1 MKNLDVLEITKNN
14 PESIEEFKKFLLH
27 LKTVSFGEKAQLHR
41 DWEKAEAAVLQRFL
55 NLSKLYTASG
65 NAGTPETSI
74 TNAINIDQLISEST
88 DTTDVEMKFYLPLS
102 SRQAQGWTGHLR
114 RSTIPRNREFFSIKF
129 DWHEKL
135 SANYP
140 ELVPVLEASWKDYLM
155 ATYNRI
161 KAASKITKAQLQ
173 SVIFG
178 NTCMYLEYSEDLGL
192 VDAHVINVRDMAI
205 HSAKEDINKS
215 KLVINYQ
222 VPITDLLDNPSLDK
236 EIVDELKMSM
246 ALTDDPVSYHS
257 QENTYENT
265 ETDYGMISLSTFFIP
280 YWISKENTDLYFKN
294 ILVTVAE
301 GQNEKKER
309 ICTILRAI
317 ELDSR
322 EQNPILFATFGPT
335 PAGTVYY
342 QSKILQNLPYQAM
355 ANLATSTAMQALL
368 VATFPPLKVIDDGTM
383 TADSFNWYPRAIWSI
398 RTKDDVEQMDI
409 KSDLNAYIAL
419 MGFIEQQV
427 QKGGG
432 ITEVN
437 LGARTTS
444 VRKTAFE
451 VEQEKQAG
459 DVPIDY
465 IIEHQNDNLMQP
477 FVFKHTLLSQTYI
490 EAEVENLI
498 YSLKEEEKETGATL
512 DELKKWQYIR
522 ANSRMFKNFLIYS
535 KIEEK
540 IDTKIKELYQLDPE
554 KALEIQSINSPAFIY
569 SLIISKFT
577 EANVI
582 IEGNTAEATKRELKE
597 DLLELLQ
604 LVPTLGLEQKTG
616 KPLDG
621 DQVLMLFDKVYNLPI
636 SKLFKPLNKTA
647 QENPMAA
654 IAAAGGQVASPNTQ
668 LPQGA
673 VTPPQVPPQA

>member
-1 MKNLDVLEITKNN
+1 MKNLDILEIEKNN
-14 PESIEEFKKFLLH
+14 PESIDEFKKFLLH
-27 LKTVSFGEKAQLHR
+27 LKTTSFMEKAQLHR
-41 DWEKAEAAVLQRFL
+41 DWEKAEAAVLQRFI
-55 NLSKLYTASG
+55 NLSKLATTSG
-65 NAGTPETSI
+65 NAGSIETDI
-74 TNAINIDQLISEST
+74 TSPVNVDQIIAEST

-114 RSTIPRNREFFSIKF
+114 RSTIPRNREFFSVKF

-161 KAASKITKAQLQ
+161 KAPSKITKAQLQ

-205 HSAKEDINKS
+205 HSAKEDINRS
-215 KLVINYQ
+215 KLMINYQ

-236 EIVDELKMSM
+236 EITDELKMSM
-246 ALTDDPVSYHS
+246 DLASTGISYHS
-257 QENTYENT
+257 QETTYLENT
-265 ETDYGMISLSTFFIP
+265 EIADYGMINLSTLFIP
-280 YWISKENTDLYFKN
+280 YWVSRENPKLHFKN
-294 ILVTVAE
+294 ILVTIAE
-301 GQNEKKER
+301 GQSEDKDK

-427 QKGGG
+427 QKGSG
-432 ITEVN
+432 ITEIN
-437 LGARTTS
+437 LGQRTST
-444 VRKTAFE
+444 VRKTLGE

-490 EAEVENLI
+490 EAEVENL
-498 YSLKEEEKETGATL
+498 LFDMGEEEKKNGTKM

-522 ANSRMFKNFLIYS
+522 ANSRMFRNFLIYS

-540 IDTKIKELYQLDPE
+540 IDNKMKDLYRIDPE
-554 KALEIQSINSPAFIY
+554 KATELQSILNPAFIY
-569 SLIISKFT
+569 SLIITKFT
-577 EANVI
+577 ESNII

-604 LVPTLGLEQKTG
+604 LAPTLMLEQRTG
-616 KPLDG
+616 KPMDG
-621 DQVLMLFDKVYNLPI
+621 NEILRLLDKVYNLPI
-636 SKLFKPLNKTA
+636 SKLFKSMPQIL
-647 QENPMAA
+647 QENPAA
-654 IAAAGGQVASPNTQ
+654 VIAAAGGQAVAPNTQ
-668 LPQGA
+668 LPQA
-673 VTPPQVPPQA
+673 AAQPPQV